1 MESRTW
7 PAVSRSILLLFAVVL
22 QLQFLTLILHEGGHA
37 LYALARGVPI
47 AAFYVHPF
55 SFAGYAVPSASSTDV
70 LADVWFHAMGTV
82 VSLAVSFLIFVL
94 LWKRRSVAN
103 LPLVMLFP
111 WNAILAGVGVIDIPA
126 HTGDYYHIMQLA
138 GLPGA
143 VFYAP
148 GILLILLGLYF
159 FVSLLP
165 LLGLA
170 PGDARSL
177 YAVPA
182 GLLLWSI
189 LSLPVAHLLVPG
201 SPIDLKYHRGSEI
214 IQTANANP
222 LTAGIAAVVIA
233 AIYVSLYRWIY
244 PRLPAWIRT
253 VTVRLTWKDLRLPA
267 LVSTCCV
274 VIGLVVVS

>member
-1 MESRTW
+1 MESRTL
-7 PAVSRSILLLFAVVL
+7 PAVSRSILLLFCVVL

-37 LYALARGVPI
+37 LNTLAHGVPI
-47 AAFYVHPF
+47 TIFYVHPF
-55 SFAGYAVPSASSTDV
+55 SFAGYALPGAAWT
-70 LADVWFHAMGTV
+70 DVWFHAMGTV
-82 VSLAVSFLIFVL
+82 VSLLVSLLIFVL

-111 WNAILAGVGVIDIPA
+111 WNAILSGVGVIDIPA
-126 HTGDYYHIMQLA
+126 QTGDYYNIMQLT

-148 GILLILLGLYF
+148 GILLILLGIFF

-165 LLGLA
+165 LLGVA
-170 PGDARSL
+170 PGDLEAL

-189 LSLPVAHLLVPG
+189 LSIPVAYLFALG
-201 SPIDLKYHRGSEI
+201 SPIDVQYQRGGEI
-214 IQTANANP
+214 IQTANSNP
-222 LTAGIAAVVIA
+222 IIAGIMGVLIA

-244 PRLPAWIRT
+244 PRLPAWLRT
-253 VTVRLTWKDLRLPA
+253 ETVNLTWKDLRLPA
-267 LVSTCCV
+267 LLAACCV
-274 VIGLVVVS
+274 VIGLAVVS